1 MLQARAGSLTWEE
14 GIKGIAQYLT
24 PLGPPKEALVIV
36 DILVAKVK
44 TTKIYLKPRL
54 ANDY

>member
-36 DILVAKVK
+36 DILVAKSQNHK
-44 TTKIYLKPRL
+44 NIPQAK
-54 ANDY
+54 AS